1 MANEITASCSLR
13 YRETPIDIEF
23 SSNSF
28 NDDVAGN
35 DGHFL
40 TQVVTTSEAPLE
52 LGTVGTLGYFK
63 ARNNSST
70 STEIIRLRTDT
81 TANSGVEF
89 ARINPGAECMFQW
102 DETIT
107 APQVTSDLGSPQL
120 MYAIIEA

>member
-40 TQVVTTSEAPLE
+40 TQVVTTTPAALE
-52 LGTVGTLGYFK
+52 LGTIATLGYFK

-70 STEIIRLRTDT
+70 AAEIIRLKTSV
-81 TANSGVEF
+81 SGVEF
-89 ARINPGAECMFQW
+89 ARINAGAECMFQW
-102 DETIT
+102 DENIT
-107 APQVTSDLGSPQL
+107 APYVTSDSGSPQL